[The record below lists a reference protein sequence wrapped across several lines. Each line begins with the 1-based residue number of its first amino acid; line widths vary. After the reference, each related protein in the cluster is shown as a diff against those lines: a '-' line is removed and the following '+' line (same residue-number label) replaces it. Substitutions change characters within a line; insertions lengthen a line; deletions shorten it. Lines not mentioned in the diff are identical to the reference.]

1 MIQILDTLDFL
12 TNIEERKGE
21 NVLVGGPMSC
31 GKSFYVARTYDQ
43 IKEQAQRKVLAVKN
57 DIDPN
62 GNPDAIISKGLN
74 HDLIIST
81 PAVQI
86 KIASPEMLIGIVR
99 NYIKEHRRLD
109 ALVFD
114 EFQFYKDSIIPVL
127 KRLRR
132 ENKDLY
138 FLIFGVD
145 LTFRGEP
152 FGVYGW
158 AQANLCDH
166 LIKLTSKCKFLNDRG
181 EQCSRT
187 ARNTVRLIQDN
198 DDVCSG
204 NFDYVSR
211 FFDPH
216 GKLIEGHFRYAPF
229 LDPTVV
235 TNKIDQAETE
245 KGRIYVPACQHHFK
259 VPYADETLKLHQY
272 ILDTFVKGEKTSL
285 NRIIT
290 SMKDVP
296 HIHEIL
302 QFLTEERGVYFDGE
316 NFSLEQRFRGPHSGQ
331 YFGKL
336 RTGNQG
342 VYIAKK

>member
-1 MIQILDTLDFL
+1 MDTLDFL
-12 TNIEERKGE
+12 TSIEERKGE

-31 GKSFYVARTYDQ
+31 GKSFFVARAYDQ
-43 IKEQAQRKVLAVKN
+43 IKEQAQRKILAVKN

-62 GNPDAIISKGLN
+62 GKPDAIISKGLN
-74 HDLIIST
+74 HDTIIST

-86 KIASPEMLIGIVR
+86 SISSPEELISIVR

-114 EFQFYKDSIIPVL
+114 EFQFYKDSIIPVV
-127 KRLRR
+127 KKLRR
-132 ENKDLY
+132 EHKDLY
-138 FLIFGVD
+138 LIIFGVD

-166 LIKLTSKCKFLNDRG
+166 LVKLTSKCKFLNERG

-198 DDVCSG
+198 DDACSG

-216 GKLIEGHFRYAPF
+216 GVLTEGHFRYAPF
-229 LDPTVV
+229 FDPTVV

-245 KGRIYVPACQHHFK
+245 KGRIYVPACPHHFK
-259 VPYADETLKLHQY
+259 VPYADETLRVHQY
-272 ILDTFVKGEKTSL
+272 FVDNFVKGEKPSL
-285 NRIIT
+285 DNILA

-296 HIHEIL
+296 HIHQIL
-302 QFLTEERGVYFDGE
+302 QFLTEERGVYFDDGK
-316 NFSLEQRFRGPHSGQ
+316 FILEQRFRGPYSGQ
-331 YFGKL
+331 YFGKP
-336 RTGNQG
+336 RIGNEG
-342 VYIAKK
+342 VYNQKL